1 MSVLARLPRV
11 LALAGILAVAALA
24 RFPLTDYGR
33 PHVYHPDEVQQMH
46 DPVRFLDS
54 VRRAN
59 FTLPMSAVGWLF
71 LAAIGACA
79 VAARARGVFSSWA
92 AAARAFLREDFGFFL
107 WTRRL
112 VAATSLA
119 CVLLCGWLAQAVFAS
134 SSLAL
139 LASALYAV
147 SLVDVSSAH
156 WVKQDVPVN
165 LCLLVAQ
172 IALVRLAGAPRRR
185 DWIAAGAAVGLAV
198 GARGNTLPLLASL
211 VPLVRRPPREGSPSG
226 RPRFGELLATAV
238 ATYLVITLRPLV
250 WAATALGQTP
260 VYPTQPYE
268 EVLVRRYQELMGAP
282 ASVLAQVGSN
292 LVFYLDAAATT
303 TGWPFLALAAVGIA
317 AALRHPSPAVRQL
330 GLVPIAYVPFLLPVR
345 VRETRY
351 LLPLLPYGCI
361 LGSWVVWS
369 LARRFGRRSRLAG
382 AGAGLVL
389 GGCLLVEAARPTL
402 AYVAFLRHHTDTRT
416 AAARWIDGHVP
427 PGSVI
432 AVEKYHELPNLLPPL
447 VESERQMRMKIE
459 AERRLG
465 LGSGRVREAWLEA
478 YPTRSFTII
487 SLSARPVF
495 GSPWGAELE
504 NAYDGALL
512 RRQGVSYVLLAD
524 HAAAERS
531 PAFAAQLRREGERL
545 ERFESDAPP
554 RVRRLLAATG
564 GFLDPSLEIWRL
576 RDAGARPGE
585 SP

>member
-1 MSVLARLPRV
+1 MRLLARLPRV
-11 LALAGILAVAALA
+11 LALAGILAVAAIA

-71 LAAIGACA
+71 LAAIGAYTLA
-79 VAARARGVFSSWA
+79 GRALGVFSSRA
-92 AAARAFLREDFGFFL
+92 AVEHGFLREDFGFFL

-119 CVLLCGWLAQAVFAS
+119 CVLLSGWLAQTVFAS
-134 SSLAL
+134 PSLAL
-139 LASALYAV
+139 LASGLYAV

-172 IALVRLAGAPRRR
+172 IALVRLARTPRRR

-198 GARGNTLPLLASL
+198 AARWNALPLLASL
-211 VPLVRRPPREGSPSG
+211 LPLVGRPAPEDAPRG
-226 RPRFGELLATAV
+226 RPRFGELLATALV
-238 ATYLVITLRPLV
+238 TYLVITLRPLV
-250 WAATALGQTP
+250 WASRALGQTP

-268 EVLVRRYQELMGAP
+268 EVLVQRYRELMGAP
-282 ASVLAQVGSN
+282 ASVLAQAGSN
-292 LVFYLDAAATT
+292 VVFYLDAAAATM
-303 TGWPFLALAAVGIA
+303 GWPFVVLAAVGIA
-317 AALRHPSPAVRQL
+317 AALRHPSTAVRQL
-330 GLVPIAYVPFLLPVR
+330 GLVPLAYVPFLLPVR

-351 LLPLLPYGCI
+351 LLPLIPYACI
-361 LGSWVVWS
+361 LSSWVVWS
-369 LARRFGRRSRLAG
+369 LARRLGRRSRLAG
-382 AGAGLVL
+382 AGAALVL
-389 GGCLLVEAARPTL
+389 GGSLLVEAARPTL
-402 AYVAFLRHHTDTRT
+402 AYVAFLRNHTDTRT
-416 AAARWIDGHVP
+416 ATARWIDGHIP

-447 VESERQMRMKIE
+447 VESEGQMRMKIE
-459 AERRLG
+459 AGRRLG

-478 YPTRSFTII
+478 YPSRTFTII

-504 NAYDGALL
+504 NAYDMTLL
-512 RRQGVSYVLLAD
+512 HRQGVAYVLLAD

-531 PAFAAQLRREGERL
+531 RAFAAQLRREGEL
-545 ERFESDAPP
+545 LQRFESDAPP
-554 RVRRLLAATG
+554 RVRPLLAATG

-576 RDAGARPGE
+576 TAAGARPGG
-585 SP
+585 PP